1 MAARRRLLPALRSAL
16 PAVRTALPALRAV
29 LGLETKGAAER
40 VRASSSAYLVPGIP
54 YSSVWS
60 VKRATDEAYEGNPLV
75 YRAIEIICENAVE
88 RAMILRKGDPKKGEP
103 LAVGKDPTRL
113 LYCLN
118 KRANTWETG
127 RIFRHRLMAQ
137 FLLSSKGVYIEVT
150 LTRGGRMGLLQIVDP
165 DLVNHVPSETDP
177 IAGFEIRTP
186 NSAVQSMDYLP
197 RYNPKKPIAHS
208 MLWIRAPHPLVM
220 WEGMS
225 PVQAAGLSIDLDH
238 YARIYN
244 RRFVQND
251 GRPGGLLAVKG
262 VSSRDQLEL
271 IQSQFTGG
279 PESAGRTTVI
289 QADSVSYADTSGSP
303 RDMMWG
309 ELSSATKED
318 IAMVFG
324 VPRSI
329 LTDSAGQTFDNTDA
343 DWAIFWEG
351 RMKSLL
357 GMVDD
362 QLDILTGGYDDD
374 LFLRHDLSDVWVLGR
389 HDRERDDRAAA
400 DLDRGAISTDEY
412 REITGREPI
421 GVPATQV
428 LWLPTNGRMAAGA
441 EDLAVQAATTPLAG
455 GGTGTPAAGLEPG
468 VDGGDQQQELPAA
481 ASTTLRL
488 LPAGRRQAGGGA
500 EGETLRREPPGDKE
514 DKQGPPRAGGSRDG
528 ASVWR

>member
-1 MAARRRLLPALRSAL
+1 MAVRRRLLPAVRSAL
-16 PAVRTALPALRAV
+16 
-29 LGLETKGAAER
+29 GLEIKGVPER
-40 VRASSSAYLVPGIP
+40 ARASSARYLVPGIP
-54 YSSVWS
+54 YSSTWS
-60 VKRATDEAYEGNPLV
+60 VKRATDEAYAGNPLV

-88 RAMILRKGDPKKGEP
+88 RVMILRQGDAKKGKP
-103 LAVGKDPTRL
+103 LEGSDPTRL

-118 KRANTWETG
+118 KRANPWETG
-127 RIFRHRLMAQ
+127 RVFRHRLIAQ

-150 LTRGGRMGLLQIVDP
+150 LTKGGRMGLLQVVDP

-186 NSAVQSMDYLP
+186 NSAVQSLDYLP
-197 RYNPKKPIAHS
+197 RYDPKKPIAHS

-244 RRFVQND
+244 RRFLQND

-262 VSSRDQLEL
+262 VTSRDQLEL
-271 IQSQFTGG
+271 IQAQFTGG
-279 PESAGRTTVI
+279 PESAGRTTVV
-289 QADSVSYADTSGSP
+289 QADSISYADTSGSP
-303 RDMMWG
+303 RDLMWG
-309 ELSSATKED
+309 ELSSATKEE
-318 IAMVFG
+318 ISMVFG

-357 GMVDD
+357 GTLDD
-362 QLDILTGGYDDD
+362 QLDALTGPYDDD

-389 HDRERDDRAAA
+389 HERERDDRAAA

-412 REITGREPI
+412 REITGRKPV

-428 LWLPTNGRMAAGA
+428 LWLPANGRMAAG
-441 EDLAVQAATTPLAG
+441 EGDLAQQAAETPLAG
-455 GGTGTPAAGLEPG
+455 GASAAPALDPAGDGEQPAA
-468 VDGGDQQQELPAA
+468 ELPAA

-488 LPAGRRQAGGGA
+488 LPAGRRVAGGG
-500 EGETLRREPPGDKE
+500 GDTETLRREPPADKE

-528 ASVWR
+528 ATVWR